1 MPNNHYRCY
10 FTDENDRIKGVEQI
24 DCRDDAEAAL
34 KVEHL
39 LASSIIHK
47 SAELWQGPRLVGRWS
62 NTASFVSKSE
72 QREPASERAGIVSGE
87 SSEQHAK

>member
-10 FTDENDRIKGVEQI
+10 FTNENDRIKGVEQI

-39 LASSIIHK
+39 LASSSHET
-47 SAELWQGPRLVGRWS
+47 AELWQGPRLVGKWG
-62 NTASFVSKSE
+62 NTGKAATDQHEPTSEVAAFPGLKSA
-72 QREPASERAGIVSGE
+72 RGT
-87 SSEQHAK
+87 

>member
-24 DCRDDAEAAL
+24 NCQDDAEAAL

-39 LASSIIHK
+39 LASSSHET
-47 SAELWQGPRLVGRWS
+47 AELWQGPRLVGKWG
-62 NTASFVSKSE
+62 NTGKAATRSDQHEPTSEVAAFPGLKSA
-72 QREPASERAGIVSGE
+72 RGT
-87 SSEQHAK
+87 